1 MMRPWCRW
9 EGGEGLGLRDFAS
22 VLEYFGRVP
31 LPPYMHRPDDHADKV
46 RRHSHLYTHVYIYTH
61 TKRIFVHIHR

>member
-1 MMRPWCRW
+1 MSVVCRW
-9 EGGEGLGLRDFAS
+9 EGGEGLRDFAS

-46 RRHSHLYTHVYIYTH
+46 
-61 TKRIFVHIHR
+61 